1 MIYQRIG
8 APGAQRIEE
17 TLRHHPMTPQPGA

>member
-8 APGAQRIEE
+8 APGAKRIQE
-17 TLRHHPMTPQPGA
+17 TLRRHPMTPQPGS